1 MSRFLVTIITFSGVS
16 ERKAE
21 WAGVRQDLDPSLFVE
36 EPLTYS
42 FNFSLQ
48 RNGHQPL
55 NANWKLN
62 VEINGES
69 QYYSILNVEVEQGTQ
84 LSRAPLGAGESQP
97 EKNWAGARVAGGASR
112 LPAGEG
118 LEQGWLAEPAACPL
132 QPNSPQ
138 AFVSAMMTE
147 SGEIYSKLNKF
158 LNVSDTDFAKA
169 PQSICER
176 CSTEY

>member
-1 MSRFLVTIITFSGVS
+1 MALISKCVGQLPYSP
-16 ERKAE
+16 
-21 WAGVRQDLDPSLFVE
+21 AGHPIVAS
-36 EPLTYS
+36 
-42 FNFSLQ
+42 
-48 RNGHQPL
+48 
-55 NANWKLN
+55 A
-62 VEINGES
+62 
-69 QYYSILNVEVEQGTQ
+69 
-84 LSRAPLGAGESQP
+84 RAPLGAGESQP